1 MSPHASS
8 EDETSA
14 SCVPKGLG
22 PRIYV
27 GGIPNAL
34 SQTMIKNHFS
44 HYGKASSQSQSVSL
58 GCLLHVITGFLVIGL
73 ALNTAI
79 KICAWYKIAP
89 AQGKTQHQRLK
100 CLS

>member
-1 MSPHASS
+1 MSPRASS

-14 SCVPKGLG
+14 TCVPKGLG

-44 HYGKASSQSQSVSL
+44 HYGKASSQSPSACL
-58 GCLLHVITGFLVIGL
+58 GRLLHVIIGFLVIVS
-73 ALNTAI
+73 AYNTAI
-79 KICAWYKIAP
+79 KIHAWYKIRS
-89 AQGKTQHQRLK
+89 AQGKMQ
-100 CLS
+100 S

>member
-1 MSPHASS
+1 MSPRASS

-14 SCVPKGLG
+14 TCVPKGLG

-44 HYGKASSQSQSVSL
+44 HYGKASSQSPSASL
-58 GCLLHVITGFLVIGL
+58 VKIGFVVIVL
-73 ALNTAI
+73 AYNTAI
-79 KICAWYKIAP
+79 KVYAWYKIAS
-89 AQGKTQHQRLK
+89 AQGKTQCQCLK